1 MGKMMSREIG
11 SEFWISN
18 EKMIEEQRNED
29 LPHWLKK
36 YGNVVL
42 TSSGRGA
49 INLILEHVNP
59 IIKKV
64 LLPSYICDSVIL
76 PFEKACYEIYYYGVD
91 EYFRAINVNAEKIEV
106 GIFLHMGYFGFPTN
120 RELRDTIAKLR
131 ANSVIIIEDVTHTLF
146 SKHENYID
154 NDFVV
159 GSLRKWTGIPSGG
172 FLASSETV
180 NMNLPDPP
188 SDLVNLRISSLQQ
201 KFEYIKTRNKSLK
214 DGYLEGFRS
223 AEELLDK
230 DVNSYRIDEISEMII
245 KDLDTKELEKIRR
258 LNYKFLLSHLKE
270 IRGVEVIFKG
280 LNNGVTPLFF
290 PIYVNNNRN
299 RLKSYLISKEIY
311 CPVHWPIPCQLEGHM
326 DNRIKNIYDSILSI
340 PCDQRYGIDDMK
352 RIIDV
357 LKELA

>member
-1 MGKMMSREIG
+1 MMNREIG
-11 SEFWISN
+11 SEFWINKNNIYNRKS
-18 EKMIEEQRNED
+18 EF
-29 LPHWLKK
+29 PHWLKK
-36 YGNVVL
+36 FGNVVL

-76 PFEKACYEIYYYGVD
+76 PFERAGYEINYYDVD
-91 EYFRAINVNAEKIEV
+91 EYFRPININAENIEE

-120 RELRDTIAKLR
+120 SELKNTISKLR

-146 SKHENYID
+146 SKYENYTC

-159 GSLRKWTGIPSGG
+159 GSIRKWIGIPSGG
-172 FLASSETV
+172 FLASKEII
-180 NMNLPDPP
+180 NKNLPEPP
-188 SDLVNLRISSLQQ
+188 NEFINLRISSLQQ
-201 KFEYIKTRNKSLK
+201 KFEYIKTRNQSLK
-214 DGYLEGFRS
+214 DDYLEGFRR

-230 DVNSYRIDEISEMII
+230 DVNSYIVDNISEIVI
-245 KDLDTKELEKIRR
+245 KDIDTKELEKIRR
-258 LNYKFLLSHLKE
+258 SNYEFLLSHLYGTKE
-270 IRGVEVIFKG
+270 VELIFKS

-290 PIYVNNNRN
+290 PIYVNHDRN
-299 RLKSYLISKEIY
+299 KLRSYLISKEIY
-311 CPVHWPIPCQLEGHM
+311 CPVHWPIPYQLEGHM
-326 DNRIKNIYDSILSI
+326 DDRTKNIYDSILSI

-357 LKELA
+357 IKELA